1 MMYHSKSREP
11 RPANPDRRKKFTR
24 KKFCRF
30 CANKELIIDYKNI
43 DNLKQFVSDVG
54 KIEAARLTGTCA
66 KHQRRLSNE
75 IKRARQMALIPYV
88 IE

>member
-1 MMYHSKSREP
+1 MNLS
-11 RPANPDRRKKFTR
+11 DRKKKFSR
-24 KKFCRF
+24 KKYCKF
-30 CANKELIIDYKNI
+30 CANKELVIDYKNV
-43 DNLKQFVSDVG
+43 DMMRQYVSDVG

-66 KHQRRLSNE
+66 KHQRKLTSE

>member
-1 MMYHSKSREP
+1 MNLSDRKKKFS
-11 RPANPDRRKKFTR
+11 RRKYCK
-24 KKFCRF
+24 F
-30 CANKELIIDYKNI
+30 CANKELVIDYKNV
-43 DNLKQFVSDVG
+43 DMMRQYVSDVG

-66 KHQRRLSNE
+66 KHQRKLTSE

>member
-1 MMYHSKSREP
+1 MNHTDRKR
-11 RPANPDRRKKFTR
+11 RFTRRKY
-24 KKFCRF
+24 CIF
-30 CANKELIIDYKNI
+30 CADKNLVIDYKDTDLMRKYI
-43 DNLKQFVSDVG
+43 SDFG

-66 KHQRRLSNE
+66 KHQRKLALE